1 MYSINPHLKKL
12 DTAELQ
18 EYFVCSWVNFIK
30 NKNNQ
35 DENDATASDNVSIF
49 RDNVKK
55 QLHKIIMDEKTAK
68 NIEIGIY
75 NYTIKEA
82 TMKNIVKKWENKY
95 FMQLY
100 VNRFRSVYTNIKTNE
115 ILLEKIKNGEIS
127 PKEFAKMTHQDF
139 CPEHWKSLIEER
151 DKKDIKKFV
160 NNIQASTDMYT
171 CKKCKSKR
179 CTFFEAQIRSAD
191 EASTIFITCLDCGHN
206 FKR

>member
-82 TMKNIVKKWENKY
+82 TMKNIVKKTEDT
-95 FMQLY
+95 
-100 VNRFRSVYTNIKTNE
+100 R
-115 ILLEKIKNGEIS
+115 KN
-127 PKEFAKMTHQDF
+127 
-139 CPEHWKSLIEER
+139 
-151 DKKDIKKFV
+151 V
-160 NNIQASTDMYT
+160 
-171 CKKCKSKR
+171 
-179 CTFFEAQIRSAD
+179 
-191 EASTIFITCLDCGHN
+191 
-206 FKR
+206 